1 MFYAKQ
7 AFSGRFG
14 FWAVLFALL
23 ATLGACKRG
32 EVVGQ
37 NPDGVL
43 AFDVCPEALST
54 LPDRGGYQ
62 GLDGWFYFNHDLWEA
77 YPNLQETE
85 FIVQMNDAL
94 ATQGVALVLVP
105 LPGVGMSNPEFL
117 HRDDPW
123 QKAFSPTQAQADYR
137 AYVRTLREQGV
148 EVVDAL
154 ATIQAYSAAGGQTFF
169 KRDVHW
175 TPEGANA
182 VAQEIAESVRR
193 AATVELPKR
202 AFALTHTLPD
212 ASFYGKH
219 INTWTKDYCGYR
231 LPPEPLRTYAI
242 TPFHEGE
249 TAAVVRAGS
258 SFSVPPFDIGFLA
271 VALQSSVFNAS
282 IGGGG
287 AIFPLETY
295 LRNDLYNTRR
305 PNVIVW
311 EFPVSVQAIIEP
323 QKRRILAAVYGA
335 CGDDARFRKT
345 YAVEGDA
352 PISTDLVSVTS
363 SEHYLSFLFSD
374 LEIIQFDVTLRYDD
388 LKAETFSINHPETKT
403 GVNQGRFF
411 TTPQDTSAVL
421 ESITLEPPTTATGE
435 VTVQVCRKPSA
446 P

>member
-1 MFYAKQ
+1 MFYAKPG
-7 AFSGRFG
+7 FSERFG
-14 FWAVLFALL
+14 FWIALVALL

-32 EVVGQ
+32 EVIGQ
-37 NPDGVL
+37 NPNGVL
-43 AFDVCPEALST
+43 AFDICQEALAT

-85 FIVQMNDAL
+85 FIVQMKDAL

-117 HRDDPW
+117 YRDDPW

-137 AYVRTLREQGV
+137 AYVKTLREQGV

-154 ATIQAYSAAGGQTFF
+154 ATMQAYSAAGGQTFF

-182 VAQEIAESVRR
+182 VAQEIAKAVRR
-193 AATVELPKR
+193 AATVELSKR
-202 AFALTHTLPD
+202 AFTLSHTLPD
-212 ASFYGKH
+212 APFYGKH

-231 LPPEPLRTYAI
+231 LPPESLRTYAI
-242 TPFHEGE
+242 TPFHEDE
-249 TAAVVRAGS
+249 TAEVVRAGS

-271 VALQSSVFNAS
+271 VALQSPVFNAS

-295 LRNDLYNTRR
+295 LRDDLYNARR

-311 EFPVSVQAIIEP
+311 EFPVSVQTIIEP

-335 CGDDARFRKT
+335 CGDNARFQET

-352 PISTDLVSVTS
+352 LIRTGPVSATS
-363 SEHYLSFLFSD
+363 SEHYLSFSFTD

-388 LKAETFSINHPETKT
+388 LREETFSINHPVTNM
-403 GVNQGRFF
+403 GVNRGRFF
-411 TTPQDTSAVL
+411 TTPQDTSAAL
-421 ESITLEPPTTATGE
+421 ESVTLELPTTATGE
-435 VTVQVCRKPSA
+435 VTVQVCRKSSSS
-446 P
+446 